1 MLLPR
6 FCIKQMG
13 VVNNVVFLRLSSES
27 LITRHIWKFIT
38 KFLLLW
44 AARIQLKIQLHYVL
58 IAIVKRIM
66 DNGTEFS

>member
-13 VVNNVVFLRLSSES
+13 FVNNVVLLRLSSES
-27 LITRHIWKFIT
+27 LIIRHIWKFIT

-44 AARIQLKIQLHYVL
+44 AVRTPLKIQLHYVL

-66 DNGTEFS
+66 GNGTEFS